1 MTYDRKFRERVVSYI
16 EDGGSKASA
25 SSIFKISP
33 DSVQRWWKN
42 RTDLEP
48 KRTRNYGSSKL
59 DEDKLIKLIES
70 SPDLMLKEY
79 ASLLSVGIGCIH
91 YALKRLGYSR
101 KKNGTLQRE
110 SAICQVD

>member
-1 MTYDRKFRERVVSYI
+1 MTYEAKFRELVISHI

-25 SSIFKISP
+25 SSIFKVSP
-33 DSVQRWWKN
+33 DSVHRWWKN
-42 RTDLEP
+42 RSDLEP
-48 KRTRNYGSSKL
+48 KRIRNYGSSKL

-70 SPDLMLKEY
+70 SPDLMLKDY
-79 ASLLSVGIGCIH
+79 ASLLFVGIGCIH

-110 SAICQVD
+110 SGICQVD